1 MTLEES
7 AKLLAMIKLAYP
19 NSYKGIDN
27 DTTLATVNMWH
38 RAFKATPYG
47 IIEIALD
54 HFVKGSKFPPTIADM
69 IEELRNMHA
78 EATVNVLTIADGN
91 ERKVNQYI
99 MAHTAQ
105 YTERND
111 TIIQY
116 SNIEN
121 LLKGKSQ
128 PLLEG

>member
-27 DTTLATVNMWH
+27 ETTLATVNMWH

-47 IIEIALD
+47 IIEMSLD
-54 HFVKGSKFPPTIADM
+54 HFVKGSKFPPTIADV
-69 IEELRNMHA
+69 IDELKKMHS
-78 EATVNVLTIADGN
+78 EATVNVLSLPAGD

-99 MAHTAQ
+99 VQHTAQ
-105 YTERND
+105 FTERND
-111 TIIQY
+111 TIIRY
-116 SNIEN
+116 GNIGN
-121 LLKGKSQ
+121 LLKGESQ
-128 PLLEG
+128 PLIEG

>member
-27 DTTLATVNMWH
+27 ETTLATVNMWH
-38 RAFKATPYG
+38 RTFKATPYG

-69 IEELRNMHA
+69 IEELRDMHG
-78 EATVNVLTIADGN
+78 EATINVLTLPAGD
-91 ERKVNQYI
+91 ERKANQYI
-99 MAHTAQ
+99 VAYTAPFL
-105 YTERND
+105 ERND
-111 TIIQY
+111 CIIQY
-116 SNIEN
+116 GNIGN
-121 LLKGKSQ
+121 LLKGESQ
-128 PLLEG
+128 PLIEG

>member
-27 DTTLATVNMWH
+27 ETTLATVNMWH

-69 IEELRNMHA
+69 IDELRKMHG
-78 EATVNVLTIADGN
+78 EATVNVLSLPAGE
-91 ERKVNQYI
+91 ERKVNRYI
-99 MAHTAQ
+99 MCHTAP
-105 YTERND
+105 YTSRND
-111 TIIQY
+111 SIIQY
-116 SNIEN
+116 GNIGN
-121 LLKGKSQ
+121 LLKGESQ
-128 PLLEG
+128 PLIEG

>member
-27 DTTLATVNMWH
+27 ETTLATVNMWH
-38 RAFKATPYG
+38 RAFKDTPYS

-69 IEELRNMHA
+69 IEELRNIHS
-78 EATVNVLTIADGN
+78 EATVNVLTLGDGN
-91 ERKVNQYI
+91 ERKVYQYI

-111 TIIQY
+111 AIIQY
-116 SNIEN
+116 GNIAN
-121 LLKGKSQ
+121 LLKGESQ
-128 PLLEG
+128 PLIEG

>member
-27 DTTLATVNMWH
+27 ETTLATVNMWY
-38 RAFKATPYG
+38 RAFKSTPYG
-47 IIEIALD
+47 IIEMALD

-69 IEELRNMHA
+69 IDELKKMHS
-78 EATVNVLTIADGN
+78 EATVNVLSLPAGD

-99 MAHTAQ
+99 MAHTAP

-111 TIIQY
+111 TIIRCG
-116 SNIEN
+116 NIGN
-121 LLKGKSQ
+121 LLKGESQ
-128 PLLEG
+128 PLIEG